1 MTDAKIISRSSF
13 KETQSDSLM
22 DELIDFGQDRFDRN
36 PCRQKCYIFEKA
48 KIMADK

>member
-36 PCRQKCYIFEKA
+36 PCRQKCHIFEKV